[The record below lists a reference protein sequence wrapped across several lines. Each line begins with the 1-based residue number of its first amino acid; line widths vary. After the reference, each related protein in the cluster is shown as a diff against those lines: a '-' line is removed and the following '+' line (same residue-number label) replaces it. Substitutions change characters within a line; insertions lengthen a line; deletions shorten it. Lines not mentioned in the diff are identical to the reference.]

1 MRTHGARTGALFV
14 AMTTLVVGTSLPM
27 LAQAASRKG
36 APQQAQAG
44 EPAIIF
50 VRVLKD
56 GEGCRGVA
64 RLRPFKG
71 GQLDRSRFVDIGYVV
86 ETDSKPQLEAIGEL
100 LGKGATLDFKGMFA
114 SMNKSR
120 KDQFVAIA
128 PGTYVMTNI
137 LCDQGQRKTWI
148 GGDHS
153 NLFAAETGQASPIKG
168 ANIIEVRPGE
178 ILDAG
183 ILEIKSDSV
192 GFFET
197 KTASVAAAPTPEGEQ
212 QQIREIFQGTGRK
225 LRFTTFRA
233 GVR

>member
-1 MRTHGARTGALFV
+1 MCTYWAKAGLVFAAF
-14 AMTTLVVGTSLPM
+14 TTLLAGSSLPT
-27 LAQAASRKG
+27 LAQAAGRKG
-36 APQQAQAG
+36 GPHQGQAS

-86 ETDSKPQLEAIGEL
+86 ETDSKPQLQAMGEL

-114 SMNKSR
+114 STNKSR
-120 KDQFVAIA
+120 KDQFVTIA

-153 NLFAAETGQASPIKG
+153 NLFAAETGQTTPIKG
-168 ANIIEVRPGE
+168 ANIIDVKPGE

-183 ILEIKSDSV
+183 ILEIKSDQV

-197 KTASVAAAPTPEGEQ
+197 KTASVIAAPTPESEQ
-212 QQIREIFQGTGRK
+212 EQIREIFQGTGK
-225 LRFTTFRA
+225 KMRFTTFRV
-233 GVR
+233 GIR